1 MFIVKKGN
9 KYYFGVKKDSGHI
22 WGERKALAKR
32 YVSDSEIPEDFRNR
46 NIKLLKPNSR

>member
-9 KYYFGVKKDSGHI
+9 KYYFGVKKYSGHI

-32 YVSDSEIPEDFRNR
+32 YVSDSEIPEDFRKPQYKIVE
-46 NIKLLKPNSR
+46 IK